1 MKYKKGL
8 FIFRRDFRID
18 DNTALYEANK
28 MCEEIMP
35 IFIFTPEQVE
45 NNKYKSENAVLFMIE
60 CLESLENEIKE
71 RNGTIYF
78 FNNDYLDTIEEL
90 IKRYEEIEAVFVNC
104 DYSLYSKK
112 RDKRIQDYCRKEGI
126 HFHSYHDEC
135 LYPPQSVRTTTNT
148 VYSKFTPFYNNVLER
163 KVDTPKKLTN
173 VSFDKITRRGM
184 KNRIT
189 LPLAKQKFTRE
200 NKNLE
205 VRGGRKQALYILNKS
220 EKLNNY
226 ENKRDYF
233 SYETSKLSGYIKFG
247 VVSIREVYHI
257 WKKKFGLRSGIV
269 RQLLWRDF
277 YFHILDDNPELMK
290 NKSFRENYD
299 KIEWENNESFF
310 KAWKE
315 GNTGYPIVDACMR
328 HMNTTGYM
336 PNRGRLI
343 VSSLL
348 IKTLLI
354 DWKKGEKYFAQTLL
368 DYDPAANNG
377 NWQWMSGSGA
387 DSQPYFR
394 IFNPF
399 SQGERFDKD
408 ATYIKKWVPEL
419 KDIDPKDI
427 HQWNK
432 KYTSYPNLN
441 YPKPIVDFSERR
453 KIANK
458 MYKKIF

>member
-1 MKYKKGL
+1 MKYKKGI
-8 FIFRRDFRID
+8 FIFRRDFRIQ
-18 DNTALYEANK
+18 DNTALHEANK
-28 MCEEIMP
+28 MCKDIMP
-35 IFIFTPEQVE
+35 IFIFTPEQI
-45 NNKYKSENAVLFMIE
+45 NKNEYKSDNAVLFMIE
-60 CLESLENEIKE
+60 CLEGLEKEIKE
-71 RNGTIYF
+71 MNGRIYF
-78 FNNDYLDTIEEL
+78 FYNNYLDTIKEITE
-90 IKRYEEIEAVFVNC
+90 RYEDIEAVFVNC

-112 RDKRIQDYCRKEGI
+112 RDKEIKDYCESKNI
-126 HFHSYHDEC
+126 CFHSYHDEC
-135 LYPPQSVRTTTNT
+135 LYPPQTIRTTTNT
-148 VYSKFTPFYNNVLER
+148 IYNKFTPFYNNVLER
-163 KVDTPKKLTN
+163 KVDKPKKITN
-173 VSFDKITRRGM
+173 ISFDKITRRGM
-184 KNRIT
+184 NKRIT
-189 LPLAKQKFTRE
+189 LQEAKRKFTKE
-200 NKNLE
+200 NKYLE
-205 VRGGRKQALYILNKS
+205 VRGGRKHALHILKNSK
-220 EKLNNY
+220 KLKKY
-226 ENKRDYF
+226 EENRDCF
-233 SYETSKLSGYIKFG
+233 NYETSKLSGYIKFG
-247 VVSIREVYHI
+247 VVSIREVYDT
-257 WKKKFGLRSGIV
+257 WKRKFGLQSGIV
-269 RQLLWRDF
+269 RQLIWRDF
-277 YFHILDDNPELMK
+277 YFHLLDDNPQLMK

-310 KAWKE
+310 EAWKS

-343 VSSLL
+343 VSSML

-427 HQWNK
+427 HNWET
-432 KYTSYPNLN
+432 KYLEYKNIK
-441 YPKPIVDFSERR
+441 YPKPIVNFSERR